1 MPSPPWQPLGKS
13 VIFTTIRIDYQQ
25 IAPYND
31 LHLPLGNGAAKR
43 EQSQIYLNSAERAS
57 HLKTKL
63 YNGAASESN
72 DKLA

>member
-1 MPSPPWQPLGKS
+1 MPSPSLATPCKS

-57 HLKTKL
+57 HLEAT
-63 YNGAASESN
+63 
-72 DKLA
+72 